1 MIKNR
6 KLAKSIQDAGWG
18 MFREF
23 VEYKAR
29 WYGRTYVEIETF
41 FPSSKL
47 CNVCH
52 TKNRML
58 TIDIRS
64 WQCPVCQ
71 TVHDRDDNAAT
82 NILDEGLRLLSEVV

>member
-18 MFREF
+18 MFRGF
-23 VEYKAR
+23 V
-29 WYGRTYVEIETF
+29 G
-41 FPSSKL
+41 
-47 CNVCH
+47 
-52 TKNRML
+52 
-58 TIDIRS
+58 S